1 MKPVG
6 LNQPTAA
13 DSGWLERGSPLAA
26 PGGTDMSNL
35 TEIPVGKLSTEV
47 EFKAKPSE
55 PIRKSPSPEGTIGK
69 DILPPLYA
77 DEQHLTWKEL
87 FLRQGRILE
96 GRVCSEYLKGRAL
109 LKYPEDKVP
118 DLAALSE
125 RLRSATG
132 WQIIRVEG
140 YVPENIFFRLLANK
154 CFPCTD
160 FIRHPSELEYTPAP
174 DMFHD
179 LMGHLPL
186 ITNPRFASFFHSYG
200 LAGTRVQN
208 EEEVAWLGRI
218 YWFTVEFGLMNKNAH
233 NPKLRDPKNTQ
244 IYGAGIVS
252 SVGEIMNSLSDVVKK
267 EPFLVELVAQRP
279 FDIHHM
285 QDTLYEIE
293 SFDEL
298 ETEFRRWASD
308 KALLV

>member
-1 MKPVG
+1 MTNPID
-6 LNQPTAA
+6 LP
-13 DSGWLERGSPLAA
+13 
-26 PGGTDMSNL
+26 
-35 TEIPVGKLSTEV
+35 IGKLSTEV
-47 EFKAKPSE
+47 EFKARPSD
-55 PIRKSPSPEGTIGK
+55 PLRPSPSPEGTVGK

-77 DEQHLTWKEL
+77 DEQHWTWKEL
-87 FLRQGRILE
+87 FSRQGEILE
-96 GRVCSEYLKGRAL
+96 GRVCQEYLQGRKL
-109 LKYPEDKVP
+109 LSYPTDRVP
-118 DLAALSE
+118 ELAVLSE
-125 RLRSATG
+125 RLRQATG
-132 WQIIRVEG
+132 WQVIRVEG
-140 YVPENIFFRLLANK
+140 YVPEHIFFKLLANK

-160 FIRHPSELEYTPAP
+160 FIRHPTELEYTPAP

-186 ITNPRFASFFHSYG
+186 ITNHRFASFFHSYG
-200 LAGTRVQN
+200 LAGTRAQS
-208 EEEVAWLGRI
+208 EDEVAWLGRI

-233 NPKLRDPKNTQ
+233 KPVARRASETQ
-244 IYGAGIVS
+244 IYGAGIAS
-252 SVGEIMNSLSDVVKK
+252 SVGEILNSLSDVVKK
-267 EPFLVELVAQRP
+267 EPFHVELVAQRP

>member
-1 MKPVG
+1 VEG
-6 LNQPTAA
+6 LSQPAA
-13 DSGWLERGSPLAA
+13 AVLGLSGNASPLAVS
-26 PGGTDMSNL
+26 GGTDMTNL
-35 TEIPVGKLSTEV
+35 IELPVGKLSTEV
-47 EFKAKPSE
+47 EFKARPSE
-55 PIRKSPSPEGTIGK
+55 PIRKSSSPEGTIGQG
-69 DILPPLYA
+69 IQPPLYA
-77 DEQHLTWKEL
+77 DEQHNTWKEL
-87 FLRQGRILE
+87 YTRQGQILD
-96 GRVCSEYLKGRAL
+96 GRVCQEYLNGREFL
-109 LKYPEDKVP
+109 QYPESRVP
-118 DLAALSE
+118 DLASLSE
-125 RLRSATG
+125 RLRQATG

-140 YVPENIFFRLLANK
+140 YVPEHIFFRLLANK

-160 FIRHPSELEYTPAP
+160 FIRHPTELEYTPAP

-200 LAGTRVQN
+200 LAGTRVQS
-208 EEEVAWLGRI
+208 EDEVAWLGRI

-233 NPKLRDPKNTQ
+233 SHQLRDPKGTQ

-252 SVGEIMNSLSDVVKK
+252 SVGEIVNSLSDVVKK
-267 EPFLVELVAQRP
+267 EPFHVELVAQRP

-308 KALLV
+308 KALLA